1 MDCLLVRDRLP
12 EYAVS
17 TLPEKDRATLER
29 HLEWCAGCRK
39 ESAELREAAAMVGLS
54 LPSAAPKPD
63 LEQRVVDRVRSAAT
77 TRTQP
82 RRRFVV
88 LVAATVVTAMVAAAG
103 LGWGVFLSAKVN
115 TAEGRADAATQQ
127 AHRYLDRLRTLLQQL
142 AAREGG
148 GEDVRLTTLR
158 SAARVDGGGAGLVLV
173 SPRSQDWALVVVGGL
188 STKRAPYRVWLT
200 TGSGHRMF
208 VGRID
213 KVRSSDGGA
222 QLGRPFHQDLAPVRH
237 VVIKDARGVTVLS
250 GVIAPT
256 PRTQPA

>member
-1 MDCLLVRDRLP
+1 MDCLVVRNRLP

-17 TLPEKDRATLER
+17 TLTERDRTALER

-39 ESAELREAAAMVGLS
+39 ESAELKEAATIVGLS
-54 LPSAAPKPD
+54 LPHAAPGPD
-63 LEQRVVDRVRSAAT
+63 LEDRVVARVRTAAA
-77 TRTQP
+77 RRGQP

-127 AHRYLDRLRTLLQQL
+127 AHQYLGRLRNLLQQL
-142 AAREGG
+142 AASQGG
-148 GEDVRLTTLR
+148 GEDVRLTTLAPVR
-158 SAARVDGGGAGLVLV
+158 EGEGGGAGLVLV

-188 STKRAPYRVWLT
+188 SAKRTPYRVWLT
-200 TGSGHRMF
+200 TAAGRRVF
-208 VGRID
+208 VGRIA

-222 QLGRPFHQDLAPVRH
+222 QLGRQFRLDLTPVRR
-237 VVIKDARGVTVLS
+237 VIIKDARGVTVLS
-250 GVIAPT
+250 GAIEPIS
-256 PRTQPA
+256 RTQPA